1 MATFYGFDFSR
12 WQGTIN
18 WGAVAG
24 NAAFA
29 FYKGTGGDAGLYI
42 DSQFLAN
49 HAGARASGIPHGI
62 YHFGGNGDAI
72 VEADYFYH
80 QCLTN
85 LIPGEVVVLDAESG
99 NANDPNWC
107 LAFLNH
113 LEMLIGFKP
122 IIYMNHNSM
131 MTKDWSQVAGQ
142 NYGLWL
148 ADWNGNPNIVV
159 TMKYWTFCAFQQ
171 YSDSATVPGVA
182 GRVDADAFFAPDMSF
197 FGKYGKP
204 APTPPPVVTPTP
216 PEPTPVPVPEPA
228 PVPSPTPEPA
238 PEPQPAPVPA
248 PTPVPPVVVTTPQP
262 LRIDVLKA
270 VLART
275 LHTFWQSFLAVFT
288 VSITGLTANLLNVH
302 NFSDAKS
309 FMLALSA
316 AAGAAALSA
325 VKNLIVIPKETK

>member
-29 FYKGTGGDAGLYI
+29 FYKGTGGDAGLYV

-49 HAGARASGIPHGI
+49 HAGARATGIPHGI
-62 YHFGGNGDAI
+62 YHFGGTGDAV
-72 VEADYFYH
+72 VEADYFYN

-85 LIPGEVVVLDAESG
+85 LVPGEVVVLDAESG

-113 LEMLIGFKP
+113 LETLIGFKP
-122 IIYMNHNSM
+122 LIYINHNSM
-131 MTKDWSQVAGQ
+131 MTKDWSQVAAQ

-148 ADWNGNPNIVV
+148 ADWDGNPNTVV

-182 GRVDADAFFAPDMSF
+182 GKVDADAFFAPDMSF
-197 FGKYGKP
+197 FSKYGKP
-204 APTPPPVVTPTP
+204 VPTPPPVVTPVP
-216 PEPTPVPVPEPA
+216 PVPIPGPA

-238 PEPQPAPVPA
+238 PEPQPTPPA
-248 PTPVPPVVVTTPQP
+248 PEPTPIPPVVVPTQPP
-262 LRIDVLKA
+262 LRIDILRA
-270 VLART
+270 SLIRA
-275 LHTFWQSFLAVFT
+275 LHTFWQSFLVLFSL
-288 VSITGLTANLLNVH
+288 SITGLTSSLLNI
-302 NFSDAKS
+302 NNLSDAKS
-309 FMLALSA
+309 FTLALIT

-325 VKNLIVIPKETK
+325 VKNLIVVPKEAE